1 MIQKLAHVTVLVKDQ
16 EEALRFYTEK
26 LGLEKRQDDRMGD
39 FRWLTVAPPGQ
50 PDVAIVLQCPAAPFR
65 SPEEEQ
71 RLLLKWA
78 RERSGCSRRMTA
90 SATTSCSRSAA

>member
-50 PDVAIVLQCPAAPFR
+50 PDVAIVLRAKIGARAGPIWHYVALGGTTWHKAPPTCTRTWSCPV
-65 SPEEEQ
+65 S
-71 RLLLKWA
+71 
-78 RERSGCSRRMTA
+78 MDT
-90 SATTSCSRSAA
+90 